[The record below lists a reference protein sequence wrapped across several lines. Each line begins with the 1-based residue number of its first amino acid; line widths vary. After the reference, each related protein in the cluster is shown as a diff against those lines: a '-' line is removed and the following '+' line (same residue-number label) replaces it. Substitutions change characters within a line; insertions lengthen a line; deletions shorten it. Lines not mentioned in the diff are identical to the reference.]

1 MSPVLRRN
9 DQQSAVAV
17 ALSRDSVETVAE
29 GVNLAA
35 ASADVA
41 GVTGEEV

>member
-1 MSPVLRRN
+1 MSAESLAAADLTKVTWPG
-9 DQQSAVAV
+9 DA
-17 ALSRDSVETVAE
+17 VETVAE